1 MQNKKTGLTAAA
13 VSGLT
18 ALGLAAGLVLGS
30 IGQAGAETIT
40 IRIASGHP
48 PGVVYAGLMKNY
60 FETELKK
67 RVEERTEHKINFVEG
82 YSGSIVK
89 VYEVFEGV
97 RDGIVDI
104 GGFCYCF
111 EPSNL
116 KMHAFQVML
125 PFGPMDPTISLKV
138 AQDVYKE
145 VPYLTN
151 VFEDKFNQKLL
162 ARIADGGY
170 NLGTS
175 FDWNAVSDLKDIKIA
190 GAGLNLNWLKYAGV
204 VPVQGSLPEAYTGM
218 KTHIYEGWIMFP
230 SAWVNLKLYEPG
242 PFYTLIG
249 FGSITWHGL
258 TANLDFWNRLPKDVQ
273 DIMLEVSADYEELTG
288 SNNKERY
295 GKDVVALKGGL
306 ATVKELGPQVRLEWA
321 KSLKDWPQAY
331 ADELEKEGLPA
342 KKVLNLVLQSAEKH
356 GYKWPVRYEI
366 K

>member
-1 MQNKKTGLTAAA
+1 MKCLSKTIAVLA
-13 VSGLT
+13 VSAFASGMIIM
-18 ALGLAAGLVLGS
+18 AAGMA
-30 IGQAGAETIT
+30 QAKTIT

-48 PGVVYAGLMKNY
+48 PAVVYAGLMKDY
-60 FETELKK
+60 FEVELKK
-67 RVEERTEHKINFVEG
+67 RVEARTEHKINFVEG

-89 VYEVFEGV
+89 VYETFEGV

-116 KMHAFQVML
+116 KLHAFQVML
-125 PFGPMDPTISLKV
+125 PFGTMDPTVSLKV

-151 VFEDKFNQKLL
+151 VFEEKFNQKLL

-175 FDWNAVSDLKDIKIA
+175 FDWNKVSDLKGVKIA

-204 VPVQGSLPEAYTGM
+204 TPVQGSLPEAYTGM

-249 FGSITWHGL
+249 FGSITWHAM
-258 TANLDFWNRLPKDVQ
+258 TANLDFWNGLPKEVQ
-273 DIMLEVSADYEELTG
+273 DIVLEVAADFEEKTG

-295 GKDVVALKGGL
+295 GSDVEKLKGGL
-306 ATVKELGPQVRLEWA
+306 AKVKELGPDVRLEWA
-321 KSLKDWPQAY
+321 QSLKDWPQAY
-331 ADELEKEGLPA
+331 ANELEAEGLPA
-342 KKVLNLVLQSAEKH
+342 KQVLNLVLESAEKH
-356 GYKWPVRYEI
+356 GYEWPVRYVI